1 MAARTTLHLPHPAL
15 RRACHHAKT
24 QIRCAAPARPFTA
37 LTVLNASLLALLTSL
52 AASASAQGA
61 ATAPAAAQSQSL
73 YPLVAERSQAIEQKV
88 INWRRDIHEHPELG
102 NQEKRTAALVA
113 AHLKSLGFEVREGV
127 AVTGIVA
134 VLKGGK
140 PGPVVALRADMD
152 ALPVKEQVD
161 LPFASK
167 ARATWDGKEVDVMH
181 ACGHDGHV
189 AILMGVAEVLASMRA
204 QLPGTVKLLFQPA
217 EEKLPKGEIGG
228 SRRMLTEGAF
238 DAPKPDVVFGL
249 HLTSNMNTGNIGY
262 KAGPITASSDAFRVD
277 VKGRQTHGSQ
287 PWSGVDPI
295 VLGSQI
301 VLGFQTIASRQVNV
315 TKEPSVLSVGTFHA
329 GTRYNIIPDAV
340 EMSGTLRTYDEEMRQ
355 FIMKR
360 MGDTAS
366 HIAES
371 GGGSAHVH
379 FEGDGYAPTINDP
392 ALTEKMAAS
401 LQRIPGAKASVINK
415 STGGEDFSFFAQKA
429 PGLFVFVGSTP
440 PGKDAS
446 KAEPNHSPRFYV
458 DEASLL
464 VGVRTLSHLTLDYMA
479 MAQK

>member
-1 MAARTTLHLPHPAL
+1 MPYPFRPSARQCLPVVLAICAL
-15 RRACHHAKT
+15 
-24 QIRCAAPARPFTA
+24 
-37 LTVLNASLLALLTSL
+37 
-52 AASASAQGA
+52 SASAQGTSPA
-61 ATAPAAAQSQSL
+61 AVPAPAAAQPL
-73 YPLVAERSQAIEQKV
+73 YPLVAERSKAIEQKV
-88 INWRRDIHEHPELG
+88 IDWRRDIHQHPELG

-113 AHLKSLGFEVREGV
+113 AHLKALGYEVREGV
-127 AVTGIVA
+127 AVTGVVA
-134 VLKGGK
+134 TLKGGK

-161 LPFASK
+161 VPFASK
-167 ARATWDGKEVDVMH
+167 ARATWGGKEVDVMH

-189 AILMGVAEVLASMRA
+189 AILMGVAEVLASMKA
-204 QLPGTVKLLFQPA
+204 QLPGTVKLMFQPA
-217 EEKLPKGEIGG
+217 EEKLPNGEIGG
-228 SRRMLTEGAF
+228 ARRMLAEGAF
-238 DAPKPDVVFGL
+238 DAPKPDAVFGL
-249 HLTSNMNTGNIGY
+249 HLTSGLNTGQIGY
-262 KAGPITASSDAFRVD
+262 KAGPITASSDAFKVS

-315 TKEPSVLSVGTFHA
+315 TKEPSVLSVGTFNA
-329 GTRYNIIPDAV
+329 GTRYNIIPDAA

-360 MGDTAS
+360 MGETAS

-379 FEGDGYAPTINDP
+379 FEADGYAPTINDA
-392 ALTEKMAAS
+392 ALTEKMLPT
-401 LQRIPGAKASVINK
+401 LQRVPGAKAMVIPK

-429 PGLFVFVGSTP
+429 PGLFVMVGSTP
-440 PGKDAS
+440 TGQDAA
-446 KAEPNHSPRFYV
+446 KAEPNHSPRFVV

-464 VGVRTLSHLTLDYMA
+464 VGVRTLSQLTLDYMA
-479 MAQK
+479 LAQK